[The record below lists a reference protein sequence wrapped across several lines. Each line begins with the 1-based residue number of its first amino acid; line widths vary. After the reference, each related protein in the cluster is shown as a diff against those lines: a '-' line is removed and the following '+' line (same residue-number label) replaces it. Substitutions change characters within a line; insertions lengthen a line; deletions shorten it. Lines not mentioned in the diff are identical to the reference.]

1 MASFNF
7 SEALRKVKPGD
18 NIYKVVT
25 AARINAI
32 ADALQT
38 LIAGDNLNAGDGIR
52 INKGGSF
59 GVVISRKKS
68 DSESE
73 LEKRIETIENRL
85 NNFKVVVTCNADG
98 TFTITSVQT

>member
-18 NIYKVVT
+18 NLYKVVT

-32 ADALQT
+32 ADALQA

-52 INKGGSF
+52 ITKGGGF
-59 GVVISRKKS
+59 GVMISRKKS
-68 DSESE
+68 DSETE
-73 LEKRIETIENRL
+73 LEKRVEILEERIRK
-85 NNFKVVVTCNADG
+85 FKAVVTCNPDG
-98 TFTITSVQT
+98 TFTVTFPDS